1 MATPDALYDPAVALA
16 FFRSAGK
23 AERYAPGAIIF
34 AENAKARSILLQ
46 RDRMYYVYDG
56 EVSLVAKN
64 NVIGRVLEGEVFG
77 ELAPLTRAPRS
88 AAAVA
93 KTACRVIS
101 LDDAEF
107 RTALMKRPAFALML
121 MSVMVTRL
129 RQTIGALREA
139 GVLSVSGAWKEA
151 AVFDRRQLA
160 DLVQGLANDPQIYYE
175 RGAMVIKEGAMGA
188 RMYTV
193 LDGRVAVTIAGSMVE
208 RVGPGG
214 VFGEAA
220 LVDQS
225 TRMASVQA
233 ETDCSLQPVGRTAF
247 LELVK
252 VSPVFAER
260 MLSAL
265 AQRLRLLTARLD

>member
-1 MATPDALYDPAVALA
+1 MAAPQALYDPAVALA

-23 AERYAPGAIIF
+23 PERFAPGATLF
-34 AENAKARSILLQ
+34 AENARARPLLLQ

-56 EVSLVAKN
+56 EVSLVAKKK
-64 NVIGRVLEGEVFG
+64 VIGTVRKGEVFG
-77 ELAPLTRAPRS
+77 ELAPLARAPRS

-93 KTACRVIS
+93 QTACRVIG
-101 LDDAEF
+101 LDEREF
-107 RTALMKRPAFALML
+107 HAALMKRPGFALML
-121 MSVMVTRL
+121 MSVMVARL
-129 RQTIGALREA
+129 RQTIAALRAA

-151 AVFDRRQLA
+151 AVFDKRQLA

-188 RMYTV
+188 RMYAV
-193 LDGRVAVTIAGSMVE
+193 LEGRVAATIAGSMVE
-208 RVGPGG
+208 RIGPGG

-233 ETDCSLQPVGRTAF
+233 ETDCSLQPVGRAAF

>member
-1 MATPDALYDPAVALA
+1 MTSAQALYDPAVALA

-23 AERYAPGAIIF
+23 AERYAPGATIF
-34 AENAKARSILLQ
+34 AENARARPLLMQ
-46 RDRMYYVYDG
+46 RDKMYYVYDG

-64 NVIGRVLEGEVFG
+64 KVIGRVLEGEVFG

-101 LDDAEF
+101 LDDEEF

-129 RQTIGALREA
+129 RQTIAALRDA

-151 AVFDRRQLA
+151 AVFDKRQLA

-188 RMYTV
+188 RMYAV
-193 LDGRVAVTIAGSMVE
+193 LEGRVAVTIAGSMVE

-220 LVDQS
+220 LVDQA

>member
-1 MATPDALYDPAVALA
+1 MTTAQALYDPAVALA

-23 AERYAPGAIIF
+23 AERYAPGATIF
-34 AENAKARSILLQ
+34 AENAKARSLLMQ

-101 LDDAEF
+101 LDDEEF

-129 RQTIGALREA
+129 RQTIGALRDA

-265 AQRLRLLTARLD
+265 AQRLRLLTARLE